1 MTDSVD
7 CFSFETDVERRREN
21 NDNEDDDDDDHMRNA
36 EIDRDDDSMNDRSET
51 DRRDFFSKK
60 DFSKEIYLSADWTFW
75 RSIEND
81 FWLFWEWKN
90 ENRCLIDWT
99 NFVCD
104 DRSRDDDSRRDSDR
118 DFVCHE

>member
-1 MTDSVD
+1 LTDSVD

-60 DFSKEIYLSADWTFW
+60 DFSKEIYLSAD
-75 RSIEND
+75 
-81 FWLFWEWKN
+81 
-90 ENRCLIDWT
+90 
-99 NFVCD
+99 
-104 DRSRDDDSRRDSDR
+104 
-118 DFVCHE
+118 